1 MINSREIIF
10 NSVRNIGFKDG
21 KPVDEKLILNHSV
34 RTGENGDLLILIGA
48 NNSGKSNI
56 LDGILWNK
64 YIKEDYRGYIEYC
77 QGEIGNY
84 QRDIENRQMEIE
96 DYQRKIEDCQ
106 RDIEDYQMEIEDY
119 QRDIEDCQ
127 RDIEDYQWNIED
139 YQRNIEDYQW
149 NIEGYRNEIQNC
161 QRKIEN
167 YQREIE
173 NYRNEIQN
181 CQREVIEK
189 ICREFT
195 TNLYSDEV
203 CRKPNVSF
211 HFTNLKLS
219 LPAKPD
225 CYNANEARKIKS
237 SEFEI
242 LASEIENS
250 EFFTA
255 LLRAIEM
262 PKEDVIN
269 AYDNLKKDNQKT
281 RLNELEEKINDK
293 LESIS
298 KIFNQFYV
306 TDVPYSFKIELER
319 KNILFLIYRGND
331 VMVLDNQSV
340 GFRYFFDLFIYL
352 HSCSLKPGDIIV
364 MDEPATNLHIS
375 AQKELRVFL
384 KEIARCWDITIV
396 LATHSPFLI
405 DLNHL
410 DELRIIENKDNIVRI
425 HNTFTAVNYGD
436 PDSLLPI
443 KEALTVENHI
453 LVNPK
458 KTVVFVEGITDYN
471 YLTAF
476 KLLFKNEDII
486 FVPINGVGADE
497 NHCKE
502 ISKRL
507 LKIRKDAIVLVDNDT
522 AGKRMK
528 EINDKD
534 SDLKV
539 VSLDEID
546 KNFKEIESLF
556 SKTDLEKSE
565 LIDDSGDFSKH
576 ASTSAVFKKRLA
588 NDSSYITDETRNN
601 FEKLFNYLTEKTS

>member
-21 KPVDEKLILNHSV
+21 KPADEKLILNHSV
-34 RTGENGDLLILIGA
+34 KTGENGDLLILIGA

-64 YIKEDYRGYIEYC
+64 NINGKSIEDY
-77 QGEIGNY
+77 
-84 QRDIENRQMEIE
+84 QREIE
-96 DYQRKIEDCQ
+96 DYQRKIKDYQ
-106 RDIEDYQMEIEDY
+106 RKIEDYQREIEDY
-119 QRDIEDCQ
+119 QRRIEYYWNEIQ
-127 RDIEDYQWNIED
+127 RTGYRNVD
-139 YQRNIEDYQW
+139 YQRKIKDYQREIKDYQREIKDYQREIED
-149 NIEGYRNEIQNC
+149 YRNEIQNC
-161 QRKIEN
+161 QSQIED
-167 YQREIE
+167 
-173 NYRNEIQN
+173 YRNEIQN

-331 VMVLDNQSV
+331 VMELDNQSV

-384 KEIARCWDITIV
+384 KGIARHWDITIV

-405 DLNHL
+405 DLDHL

-453 LVNPK
+453 LVNPEN
-458 KTVVFVEGITDYN
+458 TVVFVEGITDYN

-486 FVPINGVGADE
+486 FLPINGVGSDE

-502 ISKRL
+502 ISKKL

-522 AGKRMK
+522 AGQRMK
-528 EINDKD
+528 EINGKD
-534 SDLKV
+534 SELKV
-539 VSLDEID
+539 ISLADIDE
-546 KNFKEIESLF
+546 NFKEIESLF
-556 SKTDLEKSE
+556 SKEDLRKCE
-565 LIDDSGDFSKH
+565 LIDVNGEIIKH